1 MKSLIVIPARYAST
15 RFPGK
20 PLALIN
26 GVPMVECT
34 ANVARRVAEN
44 RTDVDL
50 VVATDDRR
58 IETLCRERGL
68 PVVMTDPDL
77 PSGSDR
83 ALAAAD
89 AVGGGHD
96 VIVNLQG
103 DAPLTP
109 PAYITAVLARL
120 NSDQAADI
128 ATPVVRLPWAS
139 LDRLR
144 DNKKTTPFSGT
155 TAIVAETGH
164 ARWFSKTIIPAIRK
178 EDARRLEGP
187 LSPVR
192 QHVGLYAY
200 RRAALER
207 FTSLAPSTYEAI
219 EGLEQLRALEA
230 GLVIACVEVEPTNTS
245 QSGIDT
251 PEDLSRTQAELT
263 ALNMPKKMG

>member
-1 MKSLIVIPARYAST
+1 M
-15 RFPGK
+15 
-20 PLALIN
+20 
-26 GVPMVECT
+26 
-34 ANVARRVAEN
+34 VARTAEIARQVTEN
-44 RTDVDL
+44 RPNVDF
-50 VVATDDRR
+50 VVATDDTR
-58 IETLCRERGL
+58 IQSVCEDLNL

-77 PSGSDR
+77 ASGSDR
-83 ALAAAD
+83 ALAAAK
-89 AVGGGHD
+89 AVGGEHD

-109 PAYITAVLARL
+109 PDYVEAVLARL
-120 NSDQAADI
+120 ETDPIADI
-128 ATPVVRLPWAS
+128 ATPVVRLSWAH

-144 DNKKTTPFSGT
+144 MNKQTTPFSGT
-155 TAIVAETGH
+155 TAILSEAGH

-178 EDARRLEGP
+178 EDKRRTDWA

-207 FTSLAPSTYEAI
+207 FTQLPLSTYEEI

-230 GLVIACVEVEPTNTS
+230 GLVIACAEVAPTDTS

-251 PEDLSRTQAELT
+251 PEDLARVEAELL
-263 ALNMPKKMG
+263 ALGRL